1 MRGFGGG
8 RNGGKANHK
17 RAAVAVAAAAGNGR
31 IVGNVMASGGT
42 ASATPFRGGTAR
54 GAMSI
59 KPSFEGTG
67 D

>member
-1 MRGFGGG
+1 MRGFGGN
-8 RNGGKANHK
+8 RNGGRANHQ
-17 RAAVAVAAAAGNGR
+17 RAAVAVAASAGVGR

-42 ASATPFRGGTAR
+42 PSATPFRGGTAR

-59 KPSFEGTG
+59 KPSFNGTG